1 MAVGA
6 AAPTFAASRPCPT
19 FPPGSDWN
27 TRITAGRPSSIGGGY
42 GWGGNTFSVFRDA
55 TTSGGFTLTS
65 STTIS
70 GLIAGQTYTME
81 VAIGWNYGN
90 SSASSSTAAGARIRV
105 DGTEVLSGQT
115 RTADL
120 GGTPGRRR
128 TPSRSP
134 PATRPPAWTWRSTS
148 SRAPSGAARPT
159 TSTSTCRR
167 SRTASRAEPG
177 VADLVRRSSRPYAG
191 TTNDRRSSAHREVR
205 RPKVPPGAGDQRR

>member
-1 MAVGA
+1 MSAVSRRAVARGAVWSLPVVAVGA

-19 FPPGSDWN
+19 IPPGSDWN
-27 TRITAGRPSSIGGGY
+27 TRITAGRPSSVGGGY

-120 GGTPGRRR
+120 GGTPG
-128 TPSRSP
+128 TQ
-134 PATRPPAWTWRSTS
+134 TYTVTFT
-148 SRAPSGAARPT
+148 ARDE
-159 TSTSTCRR
+159 
-167 SRTASRAEPG
+167 TASL
-177 VADLVRRSSRPYAG
+177 DLEIYVLARTFGRSASDDVYINMP
-191 TTNDRRSSAHREVR
+191 TFTNCIPR
-205 RPKVPPGAGDQRR
+205 

>member
-1 MAVGA
+1 MGTVSRRAVARGAVWSLPVVAVGA

-19 FPPGSDWN
+19 IPPGSDWN

-90 SSASSSTAAGARIRV
+90 SSALSSTAAGARIRV

-120 GGTPGRRR
+120 GGTPG
-128 TPSRSP
+128 TQ
-134 PATRPPAWTWRSTS
+134 TYTVTFT
-148 SRAPSGAARPT
+148 ARGE
-159 TSTSTCRR
+159 
-167 SRTASRAEPG
+167 TASL
-177 VADLVRRSSRPYAG
+177 DLEIYVLARTFGRSASDDVYINMP
-191 TTNDRRSSAHREVR
+191 TFTNCIPR
-205 RPKVPPGAGDQRR
+205 

>member
-1 MAVGA
+1 MSTVSRRAVARGAVWSLPVVAVGA

-120 GGTPGRRR
+120 GGTPG
-128 TPSRSP
+128 TQ
-134 PATRPPAWTWRSTS
+134 TYTVTFT
-148 SRAPSGAARPT
+148 ARDE
-159 TSTSTCRR
+159 
-167 SRTASRAEPG
+167 TASL
-177 VADLVRRSSRPYAG
+177 DLEIYVLARTFGRSASDDVYINMP
-191 TTNDRRSSAHREVR
+191 TFTNCIPR
-205 RPKVPPGAGDQRR
+205 

>member
-1 MAVGA
+1 MSAVSRRAVARGAVWSLPVVAVGA

-120 GGTPGRRR
+120 GGTPG
-128 TPSRSP
+128 TQ
-134 PATRPPAWTWRSTS
+134 TYTVTFT
-148 SRAPSGAARPT
+148 ARDE
-159 TSTSTCRR
+159 
-167 SRTASRAEPG
+167 TASL
-177 VADLVRRSSRPYAG
+177 DLEIYVLARTFGRSASDDVYINMP
-191 TTNDRRSSAHREVR
+191 TFTNCIPR
-205 RPKVPPGAGDQRR
+205 

>member
-1 MAVGA
+1 MSAVSRRAVARGAVWSLPVVAVGA

-19 FPPGSDWN
+19 IPPGSDWN

-120 GGTPGRRR
+120 GGTPG
-128 TPSRSP
+128 TQ
-134 PATRPPAWTWRSTS
+134 TYTVTFT
-148 SRAPSGAARPT
+148 ARDE
-159 TSTSTCRR
+159 
-167 SRTASRAEPG
+167 TASL
-177 VADLVRRSSRPYAG
+177 DLEIYVLARTFGRSASDDVYINMP
-191 TTNDRRSSAHREVR
+191 TFTNCIPR
-205 RPKVPPGAGDQRR
+205 

>member
-1 MAVGA
+1 MGTVSRRAVARGAVWSLPVVAVGA

-19 FPPGSDWN
+19 IPPGSDWN

-120 GGTPGRRR
+120 GGTPG
-128 TPSRSP
+128 TQ
-134 PATRPPAWTWRSTS
+134 TYTVTFT
-148 SRAPSGAARPT
+148 ARDE
-159 TSTSTCRR
+159 
-167 SRTASRAEPG
+167 TASL
-177 VADLVRRSSRPYAG
+177 DLEIYVLARTFGRSASDDVYINMP
-191 TTNDRRSSAHREVR
+191 TFTNCIPR
-205 RPKVPPGAGDQRR
+205 